1 MITPSLLIWFFVTIL
16 MMAFFAGIEMAFLSV
31 NRFGIELKKKQ
42 GKASAQLL
50 SRLIKT
56 PEVFLGTTVTGFT
69 ISLACFVLLF
79 STVTTPMWTWIW
91 RQVGATYDSVQL
103 IMDIVLATFI
113 VLVFGEFV
121 PRALFRANSN
131 VMLTRLVYVVNFF
144 YGIFQPLASLF
155 INLSNWVLRYVFN
168 VRVDEKKEAYMRNDM
183 DTLFQEKSDDEF
195 ETEDMNTEL
204 FENALE
210 LPKIRIRQCLVPRK
224 EIIAIDRK
232 VNMDEVRRKFVET
245 KLSKL
250 VVFEGNIDN
259 IVGYI
264 HQLDLFKNAPDLQ
277 SILLPIPAVP
287 ESMSATDLIT
297 KFTKERKSIAWVVD
311 EFGGTAGI
319 VTMED
324 VLEEIFGEI
333 HDEYDSEEFVEKQLA
348 ENEFMFSGRL
358 ELDYLAHKYD
368 FEFPEDEESETL
380 SGFIINHHETI
391 PKQKERIIIDH
402 FEFDILNV
410 SETRIET
417 VKMKVL

>member
-358 ELDYLAHKYD
+358 ELDYLAQKYD